1 MHAPVAWFSIT
12 STLIVVPA
20 TLVPEYFTDIIS
32 TYFGAAEGTG
42 PLSCIVSVF
51 GAGLAHG
58 MPARQKHLD
67 FSIFAAVTLQLGLP
81 VIELQVDVLL
91 VVLCVQGATAHPR
104 LESTNIRSVRSLA
117 SLIPF

>member
-32 TYFGAAEGTG
+32 TYFVAAEGTG
-42 PLSCIVSVF
+42 PLSCIVSVV

-91 VVLCVQGATAHPR
+91 VVACVQGATAHPR
-104 LESTNIRSVRSLA
+104 LESAKIRSVRSLA
-117 SLIPF
+117 CLIPF